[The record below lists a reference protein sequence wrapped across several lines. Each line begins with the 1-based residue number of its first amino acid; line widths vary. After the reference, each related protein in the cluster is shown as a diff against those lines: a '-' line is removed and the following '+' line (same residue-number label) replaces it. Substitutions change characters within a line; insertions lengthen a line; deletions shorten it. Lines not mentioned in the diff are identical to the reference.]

1 MKSIISLILII
12 VILFLVYYNVK
23 KEQFETCNY
32 IPKGT
37 TQLACRND
45 CMESVETNNA
55 CGSTSDEKSVNCASI
70 CQNCDSQQCL
80 WVKNDI
86 KKNINTKCNFSP
98 WGPDLQACQD
108 RCINLDDRELWGGD
122 KCTAETCRQI
132 CENCND
138 RDYCEWLGKDTSLD
152 FLKKKD
158 NVVDSDNQKKPK
170 KQTIRAIPGNGKIII
185 QWVTDELE
193 DKNKK
198 IMSYIIQ
205 YYKTFTLI
213 DGIFTK
219 NILEDELDNNLRN
232 KNNTY
237 LIDDVEN
244 GKNYT
249 ISITAINEFGS
260 GEQSN
265 IVSVTPSADIKLNM

>member
-23 KEQFETCNY
+23 KEAFQTCDYN
-32 IPKGT
+32 PKGT
-37 TQLACRND
+37 TELACKND
-45 CMESVETNNA
+45 CMESVKSNNL
-55 CGSTSDEKSVNCASI
+55 CGSTNEEKSNNCSML
-70 CQNCDSQQCL
+70 CQNCDTPQCL
-80 WVKNDI
+80 WVKKD
-86 KKNINTKCNFSP
+86 KQLKNTNVKCSFAP
-98 WGPDLQACQD
+98 WGPDIQACQD
-108 RCINLDDRELWGGD
+108 RCFNVDDRELWGGD
-122 KCTAETCRQI
+122 KCTEEACRQI

-138 RDYCEWLGKDTSLD
+138 RNYCEWLGKDTSLD
-152 FLKKKD
+152 FLEKKKD
-158 NVVDSDNQKKPK
+158 EVIDPNKPK
-170 KQTIRAIPGNGKIII
+170 KQNIRAIPGNGKIII
-185 QWVTDELE
+185 QWVTDEL
-193 DKNKK
+193 KNKENK
-198 IMSYIIQ
+198 IMGYIIQ

-219 NILEDELDNNLRN
+219 NILEDELDNNLKN

-237 LIDDVEN
+237 LIDNVEN
-244 GKNYT
+244 GKNYS